1 MEVSVPCWSQVGP
14 RKKKDFRTI
23 LCEVLNKTWVYVP
36 FQVERMP

>member
-23 LCEVLNKTWVYVP
+23 LCKVLNKMCVFGP